1 MNSISSEMA
10 TVTLTVLHW
19 ADQFIG
25 LYFGFDKLVIRYW
38 FQINFLNIIY
48 NKSPF
53 IDVSFLYILSNILFV
68 K

>member
-1 MNSISSEMA
+1 MNSISLEMV
-10 TVTLTVLHW
+10 TVTIVLHW
-19 ADQFIG
+19 ADQFIR
-25 LYFGFDKLVIRYW
+25 LYFDFDKLVIRYW
-38 FQINFLNIIY
+38 FQINFLNTIY